1 MVSDESLPVEFV
13 FELPELLKGPVKLP
27 DGQLVDIG
35 DKVEHQSLGVG
46 RVLRISTYHDD
57 LGILLFVEF
66 PNFQHELL
74 CLDGV
79 KKVIS

>member
-1 MVSDESLPVEFV
+1 MVSDESPPVEFV

-57 LGILLFVEF
+57 LGILLFAEF